1 MKAVS
6 LLLPLVHSC
15 WASHPPSAQVPLL
28 DNDDVDLTDSNH
40 YSGIR
45 TFANLPYVN
54 CFSNR
59 DAKDH
64 KYDIAILG
72 APHDTTTTGRPG
84 ARYGPSGIR
93 TGSQRKGP
101 EWSIYTGRNP
111 LADWATVVDCGDAHL
126 TWLDSRVSLQRL
138 DKAHEVLAGR
148 PAANASVS
156 ATPRILTLGG
166 DHTTTL
172 SALRSTSARWGPVSV
187 IHFDSHIDTWDP
199 AVLGGDISDYAAL
212 NHGTFLHVAHEEHLI
227 LNSSVHAGVR
237 APLGVVSRIRDRV
250 GDSLVYISVDIDV
263 LDPAFAPGTGT
274 AEPGGWSTRELLAI
288 LDGLE
293 GLPVVGAD
301 VVEVA
306 PAYDTNGEITVLAAA
321 DIAYS
326 LVDLMV
332 FRPVK
337 SKADN
342 GE

>member
-1 MKAVS
+1 MDAS
-6 LLLPLVHSC
+6 RQQGPQLPQNL
-15 WASHPPSAQVPLL
+15 AYSHGK
-28 DNDDVDLTDSNH
+28 D
-40 YSGIR
+40 IR
-45 TFANLPYVN
+45 ELPYVN

-126 TWLDSRVSLQRL
+126 PWLASRVSLQRL

-148 PAANASVS
+148 RAANASVS

-172 SALRSTSARWGPVSV
+172 SALRSTSTRWGP
-187 IHFDSHIDTWDP
+187 
-199 AVLGGDISDYAAL
+199 
-212 NHGTFLHVAHEEHLI
+212 ERLI

-237 APLGVVSRIRDRV
+237 APLVRRKGDLRYARCGFAVVTAW
-250 GDSLVYISVDIDV
+250 DIDALGV
-263 LDPAFAPGTGT
+263 
-274 AEPGGWSTRELLAI
+274 
-288 LDGLE
+288 
-293 GLPVVGAD
+293 
-301 VVEVA
+301 
-306 PAYDTNGEITVLAAA
+306 
-321 DIAYS
+321 
-326 LVDLMV
+326 
-332 FRPVK
+332 
-337 SKADN
+337 
-342 GE
+342 